1 MTDLRSVIRRLPR
14 PVARQLGRVM
24 VKVAPGIR
32 HVHSQVALY
41 STAWDESNAALI
53 EGLGSASSSDPLW
66 VVLGDSTAQGIGAHG
81 HEHGYVGQ
89 VRGALVEQTGRPWR
103 VLNLSKSG
111 AKTEHVIDV
120 QLPRLESLEVV
131 PDLVSCAIGA
141 NDLVR
146 RTPPPALIAGLE
158 EVMKRLPRGSV
169 VATLPQGLRP
179 SVAVA
184 VNEEIR
190 TRASAAGLKVADVWA
205 HTTGPWTGRLA
216 ADGFHPNA
224 HGYQAWATA
233 FLEAIDI

>member
-1 MTDLRSVIRRLPR
+1 MTDFRSVIRRLPR

-41 STAWDESNAALI
+41 AAAWDESNATVV
-53 EGLGSASSSDPLW
+53 ESFGSATHPLW
-66 VVLGDSTAQGIGAHG
+66 VVLGDSTAQGIGAHS
-81 HEHGYVGQ
+81 HEHGYVGH
-89 VRGALVEQTGRPWR
+89 VRACLEERSGRRWH

-111 AKTEHVIDV
+111 ARVDHVLEA
-120 QLPRLESLEVV
+120 QLPALESLGIE

-146 RTPPPALIAGLE
+146 RTPQPVLMARID
-158 EVMKRLPRGSV
+158 EVMRRLPPGSV
-169 VATLPQGLRP
+169 IATLPQGLRP

-184 VNEEIR
+184 VNDRIR
-190 TRASAAGLKVADVWA
+190 TEAAAAGLKVADVWA

-224 HGYQAWATA
+224 HGYEAWAAA
-233 FLEAIDI
+233 FLEVIDA